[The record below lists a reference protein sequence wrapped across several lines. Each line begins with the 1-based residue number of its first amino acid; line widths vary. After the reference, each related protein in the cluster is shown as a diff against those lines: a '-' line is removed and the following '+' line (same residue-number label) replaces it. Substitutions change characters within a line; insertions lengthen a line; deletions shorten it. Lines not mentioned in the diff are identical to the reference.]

1 MKFIAD
7 ANVLFSLAKPDSVT
21 SDIAKTRKVTLL
33 APDFAIIELHKY
45 KEDLLAIS
53 GEKNFASVI
62 ESLKKKVVFVD
73 YSDYKDKIKDAASKL
88 SDKDDAAYL
97 ALAMA
102 VHLPVWSNDKQLKE
116 QSFVDVFTTKEVIA
130 LLKNRVS
137 G

>member
-21 SDIAKTRKVTLL
+21 SDIVKTRKVTLL

-45 KEDLLAIS
+45 KEDLLTIS

-73 YSDYKDKIKDAASKL
+73 YSEYKDKMNESSLKISDQKDVT
-88 SDKDDAAYL
+88 YL
-97 ALAMA
+97 ALA
-102 VHLPVWSNDKQLKE
+102 VKLNIPIWSNDKQLKE
-116 QSFVDVFTTKEVIA
+116 QSIVDVFTTKEVIE
-130 LLKNRVS
+130 LLKNRIS
-137 G
+137 